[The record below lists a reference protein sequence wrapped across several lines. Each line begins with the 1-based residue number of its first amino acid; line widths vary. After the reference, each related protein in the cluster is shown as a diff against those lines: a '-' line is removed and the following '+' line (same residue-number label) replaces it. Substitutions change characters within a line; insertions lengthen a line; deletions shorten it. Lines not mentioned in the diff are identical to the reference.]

1 MAGALLCPPAQA
13 ARAQKTKILII
24 NTWHQGFPWSQNL
37 LNGVNDVLGNEKGR
51 VVHITHMDTRG
62 VDDPLYLEKL
72 ADAYRIKYKGK
83 KFACVIAAGQAAFE
97 LLLNK
102 GRGIFPDTPIVFTG
116 VSHLAGLTMGH
127 RGHMTGVLKTRDFR
141 QTVDEALRLRPRA
154 KTVYVITDNTADGW
168 SLNQTARQ
176 QLQGVVGAQV
186 HYLDGRA
193 LGTKQLLDTLSKIN
207 PDSIVLFTHWFS
219 DVNGT
224 NRTLYGTLGEVA
236 SISPAPVFGLFDY
249 ELGKGIVGGM
259 LENGGGQG
267 RAAAKMALQLLQGVK
282 PEDIPLMTRSTNSFM
297 FDYNQLKRWN
307 IDLGDLPPNSIVINR
322 PNTFLNR
329 NKRLITGIAVFVIA
343 QSLLIIWLVMI
354 NLKKRRAEAE
364 LEASRRDL
372 AITLNSIVEAVITTD
387 LEGRVT
393 RMNPV
398 AEELTGWSQGKAKD
412 KSLDQVCRLFGERQK
427 DFLENIT
434 QRILSGSLAMMGE
447 TFTLC
452 SADGAER
459 PVTVSASAI
468 KGQVGRV
475 IGVVMVLRDVSEER
489 KAAQALRRS
498 EARYRSLYGSMHE
511 GVALYQIVEKPAGGP
526 DFVILDLNPAF
537 EDMLGKPRSQM
548 VGMWC
553 SGAIGGSMPQ
563 VLDALRQVAADGNAV
578 SFEDDFEALGK
589 SFKAEV
595 FSPSEGLFATVIEDV
610 TEARKAQLALAKSD
624 EKFQKAF
631 FNHPDGVTISRA
643 DDGVFM
649 EINQGMAA
657 ILGYEIE
664 EIKGQS
670 AIELNIWAL
679 PEDRAFLYK
688 VIQAKGIF
696 QNVETVFRRKD
707 GSLVPVLLSGAV
719 IYFDGQQ
726 TVLAITRDITMAKAA
741 EEALRRSEEKF
752 QAAFHSSPE
761 SIAIIELHSG
771 RIIDVNDVFTR
782 TFGLSR
788 ENAFSSYKFSIQTWL
803 DDDRRKEFLKQILE
817 NKEVRDFAADMRNTR
832 GQIKNIMISARHLEI
847 DNRSCTIC
855 VLRDI
860 TELKRAEQA
869 KLDLEDQLRQSQK
882 MEALGTLAGGIAHEF
897 NNILAAII
905 GHAELASLKLK
916 QSQPAEL
923 QIKNILSG
931 AERAKGL
938 TRQILTFSREGS
950 QELAPLRAGQLIRE
964 SVELLRA
971 TLPSTINI
979 RCELNDDGVI
989 LADQSTLNQ
998 VVMNLCTNAA
1008 HAMRQGG
1015 GTIEVRQFLIHQ
1027 ADTGQKWLRLQVGDS
1042 GSGISPEIK
1051 SRIFE
1056 PFFTTKKPGE
1066 GTGLGLSVVHG
1077 IVAGMGGTIQVKDRA
1092 GGGTVFTVELPAHDA
1107 DIEHVASDDAPATEG
1122 YEQIMLVDDEESLL
1136 KGLGDLLAI
1145 LGYRVSSFD
1154 DSLRALEAFEQ
1165 SPDSFDVLITD
1176 QTMPGLT
1183 GTELTE
1189 RIHALRSGLP
1199 VILCTGYSQA
1209 VSPEKA
1215 AELGIDYFLQKPFS
1229 HAELACAIRQ
1239 VVDGPQRSGCA
1250 LKLN

>member
-1 MAGALLCPPAQA
+1 MLCLPPPAQA
-13 ARAQKTKILII
+13 ARHAKTKILII

-37 LNGVNDVLGNEKGR
+37 LDGVNEVLGNKKSS

-62 VDDPLYLEKL
+62 AGDPLYLKNLVEV
-72 ADAYRIKYKGK
+72 YRVKYKGK
-83 KFACVIAAGQAAFE
+83 KFDCVIAAGQVAYE

-102 GRGIFPDTPIVFTG
+102 GRELFPDTPLVFTG
-116 VSHLAGLTMGH
+116 VSDLAGMTMGH
-127 RGHMTGVLKTRDFR
+127 RSYMTGVLKTRDFR
-141 QTVDEALRLRPRA
+141 QTADEALHLWPRA
-154 KTVYVITDNTADGW
+154 KTVYVITDNTDEGRA
-168 SLNQTARQ
+168 LNQTARQ
-176 QLQGVVGAQV
+176 QLQGMVRTEVR
-186 HYLDGRA
+186 YLDGCELSTR
-193 LGTKQLLDTLSKIN
+193 QMLDTLAKIS
-207 PDSIVLFTHWFS
+207 PDSIVLFTHWFADADGASQTLFGTLS
-219 DVNGT
+219 DVI
-224 NRTLYGTLGEVA
+224 
-236 SISPAPVFGLFDY
+236 SSSPAPVFGVFDY
-249 ELGKGIVGGM
+249 ELGKGVIGGK
-259 LENGGGQG
+259 LENGAGQG
-267 RAAAKMALQLLQGVK
+267 RAAAKMALQLIQGTK
-282 PEDIPLMTRSTNSFM
+282 PEDIPLMMRSTNSFM
-297 FDYNQLKRWN
+297 FDYNQLKRWK
-307 IDLGDLPPNSIVINR
+307 IDMSKLPPGSTVINR
-322 PNTFLNR
+322 PNTFIDR
-329 NKRLITGIAVFVIA
+329 HKRLITGIALFVIA
-343 QSLLIIWLVMI
+343 QSLLIIWLVII
-354 NLKKRRAEAE
+354 NLKKRKAEAE
-364 LEASRRDL
+364 LETSRRDL

-387 LEGRVT
+387 LEGKVT

-398 AEELTGWSQGKAKD
+398 AEELTGWPRQKAEGKP
-412 KSLDQVCRLFGERQK
+412 LDQVCQLFGEVQR
-427 DFLENIT
+427 DFLDNIT
-434 QRILSGSLAMMGE
+434 QRILNGSLAMMGE

-468 KGQVGRV
+468 KGSVGRV

-498 EARYRSLYGSMHE
+498 EARYRSLYDAMHE
-511 GVALYQIVEKPAGGP
+511 GVALYQIIDKPTGDP

-537 EDMLGKPRSQM
+537 EDIVGKVRSQM

-553 SGAIGGSMPQ
+553 SIAMGDSMPR
-563 VLDALRQVAADGNAV
+563 VLNALRQVAADGNPI
-578 SFEDDFEALGK
+578 SFEDDFAELGK
-589 SFKAEV
+589 SLKAEV

-610 TEARKAQLALAKSD
+610 TEARKAQFALAKSD

-643 DDGVFM
+643 DDGVFL
-649 EINQGMAA
+649 ETNQGMAA

-670 AIELNIWAL
+670 AIDLNVWAL

-688 VIQAKGIF
+688 IIQAKGVF

-707 GSLVPVLLSGAV
+707 GSLVPVLLSGAT

-726 TVLAITRDITMAKAA
+726 TVLAITRDITTAKAA

-761 SIAIIELHSG
+761 SIAIIELHSA

-788 ENAFSSYKFSIQTWL
+788 EDAFNSHTFSIQTWV
-803 DDDRRKEFLKQILE
+803 DDNRRKEFLKQILE
-817 NKEVRDFAADMRNTR
+817 YKEVRDFAADMRNR
-832 GQIKNIMISARHLEI
+832 QGQIKNIMISARHLEI

-860 TELKRAEQA
+860 TDLKKAEQA

-905 GHAELASLKLK
+905 GHAELATLKLTHE
-916 QSQPAEL
+916 QPPDL

-931 AERAKGL
+931 AERAKAL
-938 TRQILTFSREGS
+938 TRQILTFSREGG
-950 QELAPLRAGQLIRE
+950 QELTPVRAGQLIRE

-971 TLPSTINI
+971 SLPSTINI
-979 RCELNDDGVI
+979 RCDINDDGVI

-1008 HAMRQGG
+1008 HAMRLGG
-1015 GTIEVRQFLIHQ
+1015 GTIEVRQYLILDH
-1027 ADTGQKWLRLQVGDS
+1027 DS
-1042 GSGISPEIK
+1042 GQQWLKLEVSDSGAGIDPEIK
-1051 SRIFE
+1051 NRIFE

-1077 IVAGMGGTIQVKDRA
+1077 IVSGLGGTIQVKDRP
-1092 GGGTVFTVELPAHDA
+1092 GGGTVFTIELPVYDA
-1107 DIEHVASDDAPATEG
+1107 DIQQTAGQDPAPTEG
-1122 YEQIMLVDDEESLL
+1122 NERVMLVDDEKSLL
-1136 KGLGDLLAI
+1136 KGLGDLLTI

-1154 DSLRALEAFEQ
+1154 DSRRALEAFEQ
-1165 SPDSFDVLITD
+1165 NPDSFDVLITD

-1183 GTELTE
+1183 GTELTA
-1189 RIHALRSGLP
+1189 RIHALRGGMP
-1199 VILCTGYSQA
+1199 VILCTGYSQT

-1215 AELGIDYFLQKPFS
+1215 AELGISYFLQKPFS

-1239 VVDGPQRSGCA
+1239 VVDGPEHSGCA
-1250 LKLN
+1250 VKMN